1 MPAHKKGASI
11 RAGRQEPEN
20 ICRQVHH
27 QPTMHPDSHW
37 KIKLPQIEAK
47 SICRLEL
54 YPSRRQNI
62 ENRNVSV

>member
-1 MPAHKKGASI
+1 MSAHKKGASI

-27 QPTMHPDSHW
+27 QPTVHPNPYRQ
-37 KIKLPQIEAK
+37 IKLPKIEAK
-47 SICRLEL
+47 SICRIEL

-62 ENRNVSV
+62 ENRNVSI

>member
-1 MPAHKKGASI
+1 MPAHKEGASI

-27 QPTMHPDSHW
+27 QPTMHPDAHW
-37 KIKLPQIEAK
+37 TIKLPKIEAK
-47 SICRLEL
+47 SICRREL
-54 YPSRRQNI
+54 YPSRSQNI